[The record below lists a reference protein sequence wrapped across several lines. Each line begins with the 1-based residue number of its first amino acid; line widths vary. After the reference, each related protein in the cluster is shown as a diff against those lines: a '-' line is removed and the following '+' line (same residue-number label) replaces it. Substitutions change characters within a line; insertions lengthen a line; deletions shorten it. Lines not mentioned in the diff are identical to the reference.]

1 MGMFWVLPI
10 EVIENVGN
18 FDEYFKRAFWEDTDY
33 AVRLGNEGYKSCI
46 DLSSFLFHGEAGENL
61 NPIKYP
67 FKIKE
72 DRFIFFKN
80 GIKFIKKHGRGVFM
94 DYLKETVLKK

>member
-1 MGMFWVLPI
+1 
-10 EVIENVGN
+10 
-18 FDEYFKRAFWEDTDY
+18 
-33 AVRLGNEGYKSCI
+33 
-46 DLSSFLFHGEAGENL
+46 
-61 NPIKYP
+61 
-67 FKIKE
+67 E